1 MASSGSP
8 SFTIWDY
15 AVFIVFLIVSA
26 VVGIIPAITGGRQ
39 QTTEEV
45 FLGNRRMNPVSVGL
59 SITVTFVSALFIIG
73 SPVETYLFDTMT
85 IWFSICH
92 AISCF
97 FVVRLFFPVLIQ
109 LRITSVYEV
118 SLAEFLINLE
128 ISQ

>member
-1 MASSGSP
+1 MGSP
-8 SFTIWDY
+8 FFTIWDY
-15 AVFIVFLIVSA
+15 AVFVAFLIVSA

-59 SITVTFVSALFIIG
+59 SIAVTSVTATFIIG

-85 IWFSICH
+85 IWH
-92 AISCF
+92 TISHPIACF
-97 FVVRLFFPVLIQ
+97 LVVRLFLPVLIQ

-118 SLAEFLINLE
+118 S
-128 ISQ
+128 